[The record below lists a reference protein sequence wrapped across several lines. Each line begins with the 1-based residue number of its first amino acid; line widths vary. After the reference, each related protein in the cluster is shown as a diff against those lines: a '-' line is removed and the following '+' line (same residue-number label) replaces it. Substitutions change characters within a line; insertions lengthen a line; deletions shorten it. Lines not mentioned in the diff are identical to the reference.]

1 METFDILVIGGGPGG
16 YSLAIAAARK
26 GLKVAL
32 FEKEHL
38 GGTCLN
44 IGCIPTKYLVDKANT
59 LEKLRGLVKKEIFT
73 EAGSLNYQQVQK
85 GKSDVTA
92 KLVGGVSFLLKKSGV
107 TVITGEAVLKA
118 DRVVEC
124 GGQQYSGKNVV
135 IATGSVPMMIP
146 VPGYEYCID
155 STGALALPTLPA
167 SMVVMG
173 GGVIGLELACAFAA
187 YGTQITVVE
196 MMPELLPREQ
206 KEAVRILTREM
217 KKLGIVLKT
226 GAKMLRI
233 EKNGQLLRAVYEIGS
248 AEESVDCEQVL
259 MAAGR
264 RANLTG
270 IDAQALGLAL
280 DQKHCIVVDDHLRT
294 NLPGVYA
301 IGDVVGGYQLAHA
314 AYAEGEAALADILG
328 EDKPYGTMPVP
339 VCTYTLPVLASVGL
353 TTEAA
358 AQAGYESVMG
368 SFDYSANGMA
378 LAEGAVGRVF
388 VVADKATTKTLGVT
402 IVGENSSEMIAFAA
416 AAVAEG
422 WTTDQWEKTIVA
434 HPSLCEMVREAALA
448 AFGRSVHSA

>member
-59 LEKLRGLVKKEIFT
+59 LEKLRGLVKKEIFM

-85 GKSDVTA
+85 GKGDVTA

-135 IATGSVPMMIP
+135 IATGSVPMMVP

-217 KKLGIVLKT
+217 KKLGIGLKT

-233 EKNGQLLRAVYEIGS
+233 EKNGQLLRAVYEIGG

-264 RANLTG
+264 RTNLTG

-358 AQAGYESVMG
+358 AQAGYEPVMG

>member
-135 IATGSVPMMIP
+135 IATGSAPMMIP

-226 GAKMLRI
+226 GVKMLRI
-233 EKNGQLLRAVYEIGS
+233 EKNGQLLRAVYEIGG

-358 AQAGYESVMG
+358 AQAGYEPVMG

>member
-59 LEKLRGLVKKEIFT
+59 LEKLRGLVKKEIFM

-135 IATGSVPMMIP
+135 IATGSVPMMSP
-146 VPGYEYCID
+146 VPWYEYCID

-233 EKNGQLLRAVYEIGS
+233 EKNGQLLRAVYEIGG

-264 RANLTG
+264 RTNLTG

-358 AQAGYESVMG
+358 AQAGYEPVMG

>member
-59 LEKLRGLVKKEIFT
+59 LEKLRGLVKKEIFM

-173 GGVIGLELACAFAA
+173 GGVIGMELACAVAA

-233 EKNGQLLRAVYEIGS
+233 EKNGQLLRAVYEIGG

-264 RANLTG
+264 RTNLTG

-358 AQAGYESVMG
+358 AQAGYEPVMG

>member
-59 LEKLRGLVKKEIFT
+59 LEKLRGLVKKEIFM

-206 KEAVRILTREM
+206 KEAVRFLTREM

-233 EKNGQLLRAVYEIGS
+233 EKNGQLLRAVYEIGG

-264 RANLTG
+264 RTNLTG

-301 IGDVVGGYQLAHA
+301 IGDVVGGYQQAHA

-358 AQAGYESVMG
+358 AQAGYEPVMG

>member
-59 LEKLRGLVKKEIFT
+59 LEKLRGLVKKEIFM

-217 KKLGIVLKT
+217 KKLGIGLKT

-233 EKNGQLLRAVYEIGS
+233 EKNGQLLRAVYEIGG

-264 RANLTG
+264 RTNLTG

-358 AQAGYESVMG
+358 AQAGYEPVMG

-448 AFGRSVHSA
+448 AFGLPAHSP

>member
-233 EKNGQLLRAVYEIGS
+233 EKNGQLLRAVYEIGG
-248 AEESVDCEQVL
+248 AEESADCEQVL

-264 RANLTG
+264 RTNLTG

-358 AQAGYESVMG
+358 AQAGYEPVMG

-422 WTTDQWEKTIVA
+422 WTADQWEKTIVA

>member
-59 LEKLRGLVKKEIFT
+59 LEKLRGLVKKEIFM

-233 EKNGQLLRAVYEIGS
+233 DKNGQLLRAVYEIGG

-264 RANLTG
+264 RTNLTG

-358 AQAGYESVMG
+358 AQAGYEPVMG

>member
-59 LEKLRGLVKKEIFT
+59 LEKLRDLVKKEIFT

-422 WTTDQWEKTIVA
+422 WTADQWEKTIVA

>member
-59 LEKLRGLVKKEIFT
+59 LEKLRGLVKKEIFM

-124 GGQQYSGKNVV
+124 GSQQYSGKNVV

-233 EKNGQLLRAVYEIGS
+233 EKNGQLLRAVYEIGG

-264 RANLTG
+264 RTNLTG

-358 AQAGYESVMG
+358 AQAGYEPVMG

>member
-59 LEKLRGLVKKEIFT
+59 LEKLRGLVKKEIFM

-233 EKNGQLLRAVYEIGS
+233 EKNGQLLRAVYEIGG

-264 RANLTG
+264 RTNLTG

-358 AQAGYESVMG
+358 AQAGYEPVMG

-422 WTTDQWEKTIVA
+422 WATDQWEKTIVA

>member
-358 AQAGYESVMG
+358 AQAGYEPVMG

-434 HPSLCEMVREAALA
+434 HPSLCEMVREAALD
-448 AFGRSVHSA
+448 AFGKSVHKG

>member
-59 LEKLRGLVKKEIFT
+59 LEKLRGLVKKEIFM

-155 STGALALPTLPA
+155 STSALALPTLPA

-233 EKNGQLLRAVYEIGS
+233 EKNGQLLRAVYEIGG

-264 RANLTG
+264 RTNLTG

-358 AQAGYESVMG
+358 AQAGYEPVMG

>member
-1 METFDILVIGGGPGG
+1 MCIRDR
-16 YSLAIAAARK
+16 AIAAARK

-59 LEKLRGLVKKEIFT
+59 LEKLRGLVKKEIFM

-233 EKNGQLLRAVYEIGS
+233 EKNGQLLRAVYEIGG

-264 RANLTG
+264 RTNLTG

-301 IGDVVGGYQLAHA
+301 IGDVVRGYQQANA
-314 AYAEGEAALADILG
+314 A
-328 EDKPYGTMPVP
+328 
-339 VCTYTLPVLASVGL
+339 
-353 TTEAA
+353 
-358 AQAGYESVMG
+358 
-368 SFDYSANGMA
+368 
-378 LAEGAVGRVF
+378 
-388 VVADKATTKTLGVT
+388 
-402 IVGENSSEMIAFAA
+402 
-416 AAVAEG
+416 
-422 WTTDQWEKTIVA
+422 
-434 HPSLCEMVREAALA
+434 
-448 AFGRSVHSA
+448 

>member
-59 LEKLRGLVKKEIFT
+59 LEKLRGLVKKEIFM

-233 EKNGQLLRAVYEIGS
+233 EKNGQLLRAVYEIGG

-264 RANLTG
+264 RTNLTG

-280 DQKHCIVVDDHLRT
+280 DQRHCIVVDDHLRT

-358 AQAGYESVMG
+358 AQAGYEPVMG

>member
-270 IDAQALGLAL
+270 IDAQALGLAP

-358 AQAGYESVMG
+358 AQAGYEPVMG

>member
-59 LEKLRGLVKKEIFT
+59 LEKLRGLVKKEIFM

-85 GKSDVTA
+85 GKGDVTA

-217 KKLGIVLKT
+217 KKLGIGLKT

-233 EKNGQLLRAVYEIGS
+233 EKNGQLLRAVYEIGG

-264 RANLTG
+264 RTNLTG

-358 AQAGYESVMG
+358 AQAGYEPVMG

>member
-59 LEKLRGLVKKEIFT
+59 LEKLRGLVKKDIFM

-233 EKNGQLLRAVYEIGS
+233 EKNGQLLRAVYEIGG

-264 RANLTG
+264 RTNLTG

-301 IGDVVGGYQLAHA
+301 IGDVAGGYQLAHA

-358 AQAGYESVMG
+358 AQAGYEPVMG

>member
-358 AQAGYESVMG
+358 AQAGYEPVMG

>member
-135 IATGSVPMMIP
+135 IATGSAPMMIP
-146 VPGYEYCID
+146 VPGHEYCID

-233 EKNGQLLRAVYEIGS
+233 EKNGQLLRAVYEIGG

>member
-135 IATGSVPMMIP
+135 IATGSAPMMIP
-146 VPGYEYCID
+146 VPGHEYCID

-233 EKNGQLLRAVYEIGS
+233 EKNGQLLRAVYEIGG
-248 AEESVDCEQVL
+248 AEESADCEQVL

-264 RANLTG
+264 RTNLTG

-358 AQAGYESVMG
+358 AQAGYEPVMG

>member
-1 METFDILVIGGGPGG
+1 M
-16 YSLAIAAARK
+16 
-26 GLKVAL
+26 
-32 FEKEHL
+32 
-38 GGTCLN
+38 
-44 IGCIPTKYLVDKANT
+44 
-59 LEKLRGLVKKEIFT
+59 
-73 EAGSLNYQQVQK
+73 
-85 GKSDVTA
+85 
-92 KLVGGVSFLLKKSGV
+92 
-107 TVITGEAVLKA
+107 
-118 DRVVEC
+118 VEC

-233 EKNGQLLRAVYEIGS
+233 EKNGQLLRAVYEIGG

-264 RANLTG
+264 RTNLTG

-358 AQAGYESVMG
+358 AQAGYEPVMG

>member
-135 IATGSVPMMIP
+135 IATGSAPMMIP
-146 VPGYEYCID
+146 VPGHEYCID

-358 AQAGYESVMG
+358 AQAGYEPVMG

>member
-59 LEKLRGLVKKEIFT
+59 LEKLRGLVKKEIFM

-264 RANLTG
+264 RTNLTG

-358 AQAGYESVMG
+358 AQAGYEPVMG

-402 IVGENSSEMIAFAA
+402 IVGENSSEMIAFAV